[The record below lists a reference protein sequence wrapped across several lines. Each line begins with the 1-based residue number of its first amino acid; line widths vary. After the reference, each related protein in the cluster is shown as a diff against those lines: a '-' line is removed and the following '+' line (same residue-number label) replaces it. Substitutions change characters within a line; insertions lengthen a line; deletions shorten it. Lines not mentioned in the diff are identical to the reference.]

1 MLTAK
6 ISQRDYMKG
15 LGMSHVVSM
24 RLRDDQMERLRR
36 LAHRLGRT
44 PSETSALLLEESLRE
59 AEFAFIEFR
68 DSPAGRQAYIMGT
81 GLAVWEVV
89 MVARSYDGDVAQTAA
104 HLVWPPVKVRAALN
118 YAEAFPEEIAAALED
133 NNQGFEALKRMLPN
147 AELFEV
153 SDAGDGAEL
162 EETAKREPAS

>member
-1 MLTAK
+1 
-6 ISQRDYMKG
+6 
-15 LGMSHVVSM
+15 MSHVVSM

-36 LAHRLGRT
+36 LARRMGRT

-68 DSPAGRQAYIMGT
+68 DSPAGRQAYVTGS

-89 MVARSYDGDVAQTAA
+89 MVARSYNGDVARTAA

-118 YAEAFPEEIAAALED
+118 YAEAFPEEITAALED
-133 NNQGFEALKRMLPN
+133 NDKGFEELKRLLPN
-147 AELFEV
+147 IELIEVPDDYTGTEKHMSDEQAVAE
-153 SDAGDGAEL
+153 
-162 EETAKREPAS
+162 

>member
-1 MLTAK
+1 
-6 ISQRDYMKG
+6 
-15 LGMSHVVSM
+15 MSHVVSM

-36 LAHRLGRT
+36 LARRLGRT

-59 AEFAFIEFR
+59 AEFASIEFR
-68 DSPAGRQAYIMGT
+68 DSPAGRQAYVTGS

-89 MVARSYDGDVAQTAA
+89 MVARSYNGDVARTAA
-104 HLVWPPVKVRAALN
+104 HLVWLPVKVRAALN
-118 YAEAFPEEIAAALED
+118 YAEAFPEEIEAALED

-153 SDAGDGAEL
+153 KDADNDDANL
-162 EETAKREPAS
+162 TETANREPAP

>member
-1 MLTAK
+1 
-6 ISQRDYMKG
+6 
-15 LGMSHVVSM
+15 MSHVVSM

-36 LAHRLGRT
+36 LARRLGRT
-44 PSETSALLLEESLRE
+44 PSEVSALLLEESLRE

-68 DSPAGRQAYIMGT
+68 DSPTGRQAYVMGS

-89 MVARSYDGDVAQTAA
+89 MVARSYDGDVVRTAA

-118 YAEAFPEEIAAALED
+118 YAEAFPAEIAAAVED

-153 SDAGDGAEL
+153 TDADHAAEL
-162 EETAKREPAS
+162 TETAKREPAQ